1 MLEIIVFT
9 LFAATLLNLLLKQLK
24 IPTIIGYIATGT
36 IIAYAFD
43 LHEAAFS
50 HELKEIAEFGV
61 VFLMFTI
68 GLEFSIQH
76 LKSMKRDV
84 FFNGGLQVLLSAVLF
99 TLIALFLFS
108 IEMKSAVIIGLALAL
123 SSTAVV
129 LKLLNESGDINKPYG
144 RKVLGML
151 LFQDLAVIPILL
163 MITIFSVHDQPVYTL
178 IMKTAVDAAIL
189 LTGLFLTGKYILQ
202 PFLYHVSKINSN
214 EIFIGS
220 ILLIVIGASYTAHI
234 LGFSY
239 SLGAFIAGML
249 IAETHYKY
257 QVEADLVP
265 FRDLLLGVFFIT
277 VGMQLDFS
285 IIREYVALISLLLP
299 ALILIKISVIFL
311 LLRAQGEKRTALK
324 SALALFQ
331 LGEFALVIFELSF
344 AHGLLEP
351 VVGQVLIVTVV
362 LSMIMTPFVIRNLS
376 RLTDLVISQEDSER
390 DFPAAGDMHLSDHVI
405 VIGYGRLGKSIA
417 RVLKRE
423 GMPYIVVE
431 SNISS
436 VQDARKLDE
445 SIIYGN
451 AAQKHILESLNIKE
465 AASVIVAIG
474 NSKKLYLICETV
486 KALTNNSKTIVKV
499 NKYEEKEALAY
510 LNLSHVVVET
520 EGTAQAMVEE
530 ARKI

>member
-1 MLEIIVFT
+1 M
-9 LFAATLLNLLLKQLK
+9 
-24 IPTIIGYIATGT
+24 
-36 IIAYAFD
+36 
-43 LHEAAFS
+43 
-50 HELKEIAEFGV
+50 
-61 VFLMFTI
+61 
-68 GLEFSIQH
+68 
-76 LKSMKRDV
+76 
-84 FFNGGLQVLLSAVLF
+84 
-99 TLIALFLFS
+99 
-108 IEMKSAVIIGLALAL
+108 
-123 SSTAVV
+123 
-129 LKLLNESGDINKPYG
+129 
-144 RKVLGML
+144 
-151 LFQDLAVIPILL
+151 
-163 MITIFSVHDQPVYTL
+163 
-178 IMKTAVDAAIL
+178 
-189 LTGLFLTGKYILQ
+189 
-202 PFLYHVSKINSN
+202 
-214 EIFIGS
+214 
-220 ILLIVIGASYTAHI
+220 
-234 LGFSY
+234 
-239 SLGAFIAGML
+239 
-249 IAETHYKY
+249 
-257 QVEADLVP
+257 
-265 FRDLLLGVFFIT
+265 
-277 VGMQLDFS
+277 
-285 IIREYVALISLLLP
+285 
-299 ALILIKISVIFL
+299 
-311 LLRAQGEKRTALK
+311 
-324 SALALFQ
+324 ALFQ

-474 NSKKLYLICETV
+474 NSKKLYLICESV

>member
-178 IMKTAVDAAIL
+178 IINTAVDAAIL

-311 LLRAQGEKRTALK
+311 LLRA
-324 SALALFQ
+324 
-331 LGEFALVIFELSF
+331 
-344 AHGLLEP
+344 
-351 VVGQVLIVTVV
+351 
-362 LSMIMTPFVIRNLS
+362 
-376 RLTDLVISQEDSER
+376 
-390 DFPAAGDMHLSDHVI
+390 
-405 VIGYGRLGKSIA
+405 
-417 RVLKRE
+417 
-423 GMPYIVVE
+423 
-431 SNISS
+431 
-436 VQDARKLDE
+436 
-445 SIIYGN
+445 
-451 AAQKHILESLNIKE
+451 
-465 AASVIVAIG
+465 
-474 NSKKLYLICETV
+474 
-486 KALTNNSKTIVKV
+486 
-499 NKYEEKEALAY
+499 
-510 LNLSHVVVET
+510 
-520 EGTAQAMVEE
+520 
-530 ARKI
+530 

>member
-9 LFAATLLNLLLKQLK
+9 LFAATVLNLLLKQLN

-36 IIAYAFD
+36 IIAYGFD
-43 LHEAAFS
+43 LHEAAYS
-50 HELKEIAEFGV
+50 HELREIAEFGV

-76 LKSMKRDV
+76 LKQMKRDV
-84 FFNGGLQVLLSAVLF
+84 FLNGGIQVLVSASLF
-99 TLIALFLFS
+99 TGIAVFLFG
-108 IEMKSAVIIGLALAL
+108 IEIKSAVIIGLALAL

-144 RKVLGML
+144 RKVLGIL
-151 LFQDLAVIPILL
+151 LFQDLSVIPILL
-163 MITIFSVHDQPVYTL
+163 MITIFSVHDQPVHSL
-178 IMKTAVDAAIL
+178 LLKTAVDAAIL
-189 LTGLFLTGKYILQ
+189 LAGLFLTGKYILE

-220 ILLIVIGASYTAHI
+220 ILLIVIGASYTAHL

-239 SLGAFIAGML
+239 SLGAFIAGMM
-249 IAETHYKY
+249 IAETHYKH

-277 VGMQLDFS
+277 VGMQLDFA
-285 IIREYVALISLLLP
+285 IIFQYIGLISLLLP
-299 ALILIKISVIFL
+299 VLILIKIAVIFS
-311 LLRAQGEKRTALK
+311 LLRVSTDKRSALK

-351 VVGQVLIVTVV
+351 AVGQVLIVTVV
-362 LSMIMTPFVIRNLS
+362 LSMILTPFVIRNIS
-376 RLTDLVISQEDSER
+376 NLTDLFISQKEPDSDLSAIDDR
-390 DFPAAGDMHLSDHVI
+390 VFSDHI
-405 VIGYGRLGKSIA
+405 ILIGYGRLGRSVA
-417 RVLKRE
+417 RLLKRE
-423 GMPYIVVE
+423 GLQYVVIE
-431 SNISS
+431 SNIST
-436 VQDARKLDE
+436 VQDARKLNE
-445 SIIYGN
+445 PIIYGN
-451 AAQKHILESLNIKE
+451 AAQKQILESLNIKE

-474 NSKKLYLICETV
+474 NSKKLYLICESV

-510 LNLSHVVVET
+510 LNLSHVIVET
-520 EGTAQAMVEE
+520 EGTALAMVDE